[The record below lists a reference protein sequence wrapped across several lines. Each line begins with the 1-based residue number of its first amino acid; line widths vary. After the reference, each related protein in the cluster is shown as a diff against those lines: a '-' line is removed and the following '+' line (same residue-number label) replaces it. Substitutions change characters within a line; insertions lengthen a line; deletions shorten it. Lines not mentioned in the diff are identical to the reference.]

1 MLGVVIWSCQ
11 TTGKAIIWC
20 ADHGDLA
27 HFDGTGSNP
36 AQILVAVGDLVHVTL
51 IRSSAVRRCARLE
64 LVEQGYMPEITDHLR
79 TRPRAIAAA

>member
-27 HFDGTGSNP
+27 HFDGAGSMTG
-36 AQILVAVGDLVHVTL
+36 AVMVSAGDLVDVTL
-51 IRSSAVRRCARLE
+51 MRSSAVRRCARLE
-64 LVEQGYMPEITDHLR
+64 LVEAGYMPEIADHLR